1 VFARC
6 DLDEVPEWLRG
17 GSRNGSAAS
26 MSWVNLSHDQLMP
39 GGWRRYNRGLV
50 TDVSI
55 LSPSVRPVEGR
66 ARVELLERASTTS
79 AAPTTRAST
88 QPAGGEVIY
97 CPPGAVIRRPIGQ
110 VLGVR

>member
-39 GGWRRYNRGLV
+39 GGWRHHNRGLI

-55 LSPSVRPVEGR
+55 LSPSLRPVEGR

-79 AAPTTRAST
+79 AAPTTRASAL
-88 QPAGGEVIY
+88 PAGSEVFY
-97 CPPGAVIRRPIGQ
+97 TPAGATLRRPSGQ
-110 VLGVR
+110 VIGVR